1 MKNTDSTPEFDAEDQ
16 AALWAARLDGST
28 LSAADRAEL
37 EAWLAKDP
45 RHRALL
51 SQYCQF
57 SSDLEDYLP
66 ALVGAGAVSMPE
78 LQEKPAQSRWA
89 KIVWIG
95 GLSLAAAAAV
105 ALTVRLNHS
114 APTPSAIATTVGKR
128 ATITLD
134 DGTKVDLNAQTN
146 IAVELTGAE
155 RHVRLASG
163 EAFFSVHKDPS
174 RPFIVET
181 PAGSVRVTGTQF
193 NVRSETTQ
201 ALDVVVLEGS
211 VQVRPGIDG
220 ATSAPVAL
228 TARDHL
234 AADAKGVATQALSA
248 QAVENA
254 LAWRRGQ
261 LVFDQTP
268 LSAALARFARYHG
281 RAIVAAPSVADLHV
295 GGTFSLDDLDEF
307 LVSIESVLP
316 VHVMR
321 DSSGAI
327 RVEPRLN
334 ETK

>member
-1 MKNTDSTPEFDAEDQ
+1 M
-16 AALWAARLDGST
+16 
-28 LSAADRAEL
+28 
-37 EAWLAKDP
+37 
-45 RHRALL
+45 
-51 SQYCQF
+51 
-57 SSDLEDYLP
+57 
-66 ALVGAGAVSMPE
+66 
-78 LQEKPAQSRWA
+78 
-89 KIVWIG
+89 
-95 GLSLAAAAAV
+95 
-105 ALTVRLNHS
+105 
-114 APTPSAIATTVGKR
+114 
-128 ATITLD
+128 
-134 DGTKVDLNAQTN
+134 
-146 IAVELTGAE
+146 
-155 RHVRLASG
+155 RLASG
-163 EAFFSVHKDPS
+163 EAFFSVHKDPA

-228 TARDHL
+228 TAHDHL

-248 QAVENA
+248 QEVENA
-254 LAWRRGQ
+254 LAWRHGQ

-281 RAIVAAPSVADLHV
+281 RAIVAAPAVANLHV

-307 LVSIESVLP
+307 FVSIESVLP

-334 ETK
+334 EVK